1 MTEWNSDESPTPI
14 INTTQPR
21 DYEMIRRRIG

>member
-1 MTEWNSDESPTPI
+1 MTEWNFDESPTPI

-21 DYEMIRRRIG
+21 DYEMIKRGRG